1 MPLFLPILSVLFWL
15 CGKSIRQEKVHFLHC
30 LRLGVVFK
38 ILCTN
43 PWANRKS
50 CLTKFVKRLSRPCKG
65 LICLQV
71 CLFCWSIWNFFVFAF
86 CLLSFVGQLDL
97 LNKMSQR
104 NGREKNVFSVPVDQP
119 EVCVIYFYFN
129 RFGRR
134 KSLFISF
141 LAASLGAIGALLMT
155 DKAEHDNGEK
165 YSTITQSWAQTFKE
179 YNFVSVKMPVNEN
192 ARRKWLL
199 AVTWPKF

>member
-1 MPLFLPILSVLFWL
+1 
-15 CGKSIRQEKVHFLHC
+15 
-30 LRLGVVFK
+30 
-38 ILCTN
+38 
-43 PWANRKS
+43 
-50 CLTKFVKRLSRPCKG
+50 
-65 LICLQV
+65 
-71 CLFCWSIWNFFVFAF
+71 
-86 CLLSFVGQLDL
+86 
-97 LNKMSQR
+97 MSQW

-141 LAASLGAIGALLMT
+141 FVASLGAIGALLMT

-179 YNFVSVKMPVNEN
+179 HNFVLVKMPVNEN
-192 ARRKWLL
+192 AIREEIKTEKDYCPPPPPHHTPLCSDGKRERRTLSGVSIICSGRKG
-199 AVTWPKF
+199 AVEKHFCPKDCIYKGPDGVSRKAVSRNTAKQFSR